1 VLGRRDPAR
10 WRTAGLLGL
19 VAGFVVL
26 SAFVPPPAG
35 PTPRAGGPA
44 LVPDSLVGTFTL
56 AADGSS
62 PGAVGIAWAGTPG
75 PLFEHFE
82 VFVSSVSSVGP
93 WTYVGSSYNSTAR
106 RYFADGLTPDT
117 AYWWMVSVDN
127 GLLGT
132 NDTNVVYGPTSA
144 VPIASVEQT
153 RPGAVELT
161 WNDSAYYTNVIGFLS
176 YEVLEVGRIGP
187 AIRLA
192 TITDPATRSYTL
204 TSVGNNTTVSLEV
217 VATDHCLAASDCG
230 PRTPTNSAA
239 SNTASLRTVV
249 TMGLSVE
256 ARPVPAEVQ
265 SLVRFTANESGG
277 IAPFTFD
284 WTFGDGANATGLSVD
299 HRYAASGLYNA
310 TCSVVDGYGSALSV
324 TVSVRV
330 GNGSTSND
338 SSGNGTTSP
347 GPPPATY
354 PRSGGGGTGSST
366 NEVDLAPIVDP
377 ALVIIFIAIVVY
389 VGATRPW
396 ESKPPPSPPTGASSP
411 GSTASP
417 RDE

>member
-1 VLGRRDPAR
+1 VLGRRDRAR

-187 AIRLA
+187 AIRW
-192 TITDPATRSYTL
+192 PRSPTRRP
-204 TSVGNNTTVSLEV
+204 G
-217 VATDHCLAASDCG
+217 
-230 PRTPTNSAA
+230 RTP
-239 SNTASLRTVV
+239 
-249 TMGLSVE
+249 
-256 ARPVPAEVQ
+256 
-265 SLVRFTANESGG
+265 
-277 IAPFTFD
+277 
-284 WTFGDGANATGLSVD
+284 
-299 HRYAASGLYNA
+299 
-310 TCSVVDGYGSALSV
+310 
-324 TVSVRV
+324 
-330 GNGSTSND
+330 
-338 SSGNGTTSP
+338 
-347 GPPPATY
+347 
-354 PRSGGGGTGSST
+354 
-366 NEVDLAPIVDP
+366 
-377 ALVIIFIAIVVY
+377 
-389 VGATRPW
+389 
-396 ESKPPPSPPTGASSP
+396 
-411 GSTASP
+411 
-417 RDE
+417 